1 NLSLCF
7 MKYCVAF
14 SFDRGLTNF
23 SFAVNPCCY
32 YPCQNA
38 GVCVR
43 FGTDQYQC
51 DCTGTGFY
59 GDNCTVPE
67 FWTKVYIL
75 FKPSPAVVHFILT
88 NFHWFWGLV
97 NNSLLQDIFMR
108 FVLTVRINLVPDIPT
123 YNTKY
128 GYLNWESYYNIS
140 YYTRL
145 LPPVPEDCPLPMG
158 TKGKAVLPDPDV
170 LLEKFFKRRVFK
182 PDPQG
187 TNLMF
192 AFMAQHFT
200 HQFFKTHPG
209 VGGGFTKALGHGV
222 DGSHIYG
229 DNLMRQFQLRQQ
241 KDGKLKYQLINGE
254 MYPPTVSNVPVDM
267 RYPPTIPPEHRLAI
281 GNELFGLVPGLSM
294 YATIWLREHN
304 RLCDILKEE
313 HPTWDDEQLF
323 QTARLIVIGET
334 IKIIIEE
341 YVQHLSGYLFKLKF
355 DPSLLFK
362 EQFHYSNRIAV
373 EFVHLYHW
381 HSLMPDSFLIDGDD
395 VPYSQFL
402 HNNSLLIH
410 YGVEKLVDS
419 FSRQPAGQIG
429 GGQNFN
435 EHILGVIKSLFRE
448 SRADRLRPFNEYRKK
463 FDLKPYSSF
472 SELTDNVEI
481 ARDLEE
487 LYGDIDALEFYP
499 GLILEKTH
507 SNSIFGESM
516 VEMGSPFSLKGLFG
530 NPICSPEYWKP
541 STFGGETGFNI
552 VKTATLRKLV
562 CLNTKW
568 CPYVSFNVP
577 RDEDE
582 PKPKNEL

>member
-1 NLSLCF
+1 MLVNLLLLLES
-7 MKYCVAF
+7 M
-14 SFDRGLTNF
+14 S
-23 SFAVNPCCY
+23 S
-32 YPCQNA
+32 
-38 GVCVR
+38 
-43 FGTDQYQC
+43 
-51 DCTGTGFY
+51 TG
-59 GDNCTVPE
+59 DSNSAE
-67 FWTKVYIL
+67 FWTKVRIL

-200 HQFFKTHPG
+200 HQFFKTRPG
-209 VGGGFTKALGHGV
+209 VGGGFTKALGHG
-222 DGSHIYG
+222 
-229 DNLMRQFQLRQQ
+229 
-241 KDGKLKYQLINGE
+241 LINGE

-381 HSLMPDSFLIDGDD
+381 HSLMPDSFLINGDD

-507 SNSIFGESM
+507 SNRIFGESM